1 MAYGL
6 QFYGDAGQLI
16 FDTDN
21 FDGGQTLVV
30 TGSGNISNNANY
42 TYPSNKIVF
51 GRVSSGNMLG
61 NTSTSGVFTNRSG
74 STIAY
79 IEAEFTNNSTTNLVT
94 GADYGLEIF
103 DSSTPTQNVTFST
116 RKTDKTL
123 NFIQVWDKAAL
134 TSETDVVYEDTNGIS
149 DIYVSMDYMFYSN
162 TTNYGNGFNFTST
175 KITYKGRL
183 QSSGG
188 FGFNWDFTI
197 PNLSTIGVIKL
208 RG

>member
-6 QFYGDAGQLI
+6 KFYGSAGQLI

-21 FDGGQTLVV
+21 FDGGQTLAV
-30 TGSGNISNNANY
+30 TGSGTIYNNATY

-61 NTSTSGVFTNRSG
+61 NSNNGVLTNRSG
-74 STIAY
+74 STISY
-79 IEAEFTNNSTTNLVT
+79 IEAEFTNSSTSNISGSGV
-94 GADYGLEIF
+94 YGLEVF
-103 DSSTPTQNVTFST
+103 DSSSNVTFST

-123 NFIQVWDKAAL
+123 NFLQIWDKASL
-134 TSETDVVYEDTNGIS
+134 TSETDVVYSDSGGIS

-162 TTNYGNGFNFTST
+162 TTNYGNGFNFSST
-175 KITYKGRL
+175 QITYKGRL

-188 FGFNWDFTI
+188 FGFNFDFCI
-197 PNLSTIGVIKL
+197 PNLGTIGVIKV